1 MNKTVTNG
9 TPAGEAL
16 LELCIDVIRTGFRV
30 REAGKATGAV
40 APWGGGLGGVL
51 NSLKAEGPQTV
62 PQMARARPVARQR
75 IQRIVNELAAEGL
88 VEFTDN
94 PAHRRSKLVRL
105 TGAGEARLEEMMLSL
120 RHATEELARDMN
132 AADLVTAVN
141 VLRQLRETL
150 GAQQRS

>member
-1 MNKTVTNG
+1 MNQTATKF

-16 LELCIDVIRTGFRV
+16 LKLCVEVIRTGFRV
-30 REAGKATGAV
+30 REAGKTTGAV

-75 IQRIVNELAAEGL
+75 IQRIVNELAADGL

-105 TGAGEARLEEMMLSL
+105 TGAGENRLEEMMLGL
-120 RHATEELARDMN
+120 RHVTEELARGMD
-132 AADLVTAVN
+132 AADLHTAVD

-150 GAQQRS
+150 ATRQRA